1 MSQNTITVILTKQAD
16 KKYSVKCEED
26 VAGKGAARV
35 LGTVYIQKWLAGNA
49 KSFEVTITRK

>member
-35 LGTVYIQKWLAGNA
+35 LGTVYIQKWFAGNA
-49 KSFEVTITRK
+49 QSFEVTITRK